1 MEVGSIYL
9 LPILFMI
16 VNGIKWN
23 IVFTNNPYDLEL
35 NGTVRLGITDRNTH
49 TIYIHNSLQG
59 EMLKKVLLHELT
71 HAWLFSY
78 GYDLSVEIE
87 EMLCGFVDTFLFDL
101 SETLDT
107 LLENK
112 TSKAL

>member
-1 MEVGSIYL
+1 MK
-9 LPILFMI
+9 
-16 VNGIKWN
+16 VNGIRWK
-23 IVFTNNPYDLEL
+23 VLFTNNPNDLEL

-78 GYDLSVEIE
+78 GYDLSVEVE

-101 SETLDT
+101 SDALYI
-107 LLENK
+107 LLESK
-112 TSKAL
+112 DTSKAL